1 MTNYKESKLILEE
14 IKKAKNILVNCHR
27 GPDGDSVGSAL
38 SMQSVVSN
46 MDKKVDIV
54 CPNKLPADLLFLNN
68 SNKIKTV
75 DFATFDFSNYDLF
88 IILDS
93 STYSMVTGAEK
104 IEKPDI
110 KMVVIDHHFTNVGFG
125 DINLIDS
132 QVTSTAEL
140 LFKIFVDWGV
150 SLDSDISTKLL
161 TGILSDTGC
170 FQYGGVGKPTF
181 EIAGELLSLGADKD
195 KVIFNIYRSV
205 EFNSIKFWG
214 KVIENMQY
222 DSNHSFVWSA
232 IPLSVYKEYGEDSS
246 SKEDVANLFSPVVK
260 DTDFGLIMIEIDKEV
275 LAVSFRARSNFDVSK
290 IAKDLGG
297 GGHIAASG
305 AKVKGPFKDSVNKVL
320 EVCKKYAKKSF

>member
-1 MTNYKESKLILEE
+1 MNYPESQLILEE
-14 IKKAKNILVNCHR
+14 IKKAKKILVNCHR

-38 SMQSVVSN
+38 AIQSVIDN
-46 MDKKVDIV
+46 MGIKVDVI
-54 CPNKLPADLLFLNN
+54 CPNQLPADLLFLSN
-68 SNKIKTV
+68 SNNVKTI
-75 DFATFDFSNYDLF
+75 DFNEFDFSGYDLF

-93 STYSMVTGAEK
+93 STYGMVTGDEK
-104 IEKPDI
+104 IKKPDI
-110 KMVVIDHHFTNVGFG
+110 KMIVIDHHFTNVGFG

-140 LFKIFVDWGV
+140 LFKIFVDWKV
-150 SLDSDISTKLL
+150 KLNSDIATKLL

-181 EIAGELLSLGADKD
+181 EIAGELLSLGASKD
-195 KVIFNIYRSV
+195 EIVFNTFRSV
-205 EFNSIKFWG
+205 KFETLKFWG

-222 DSNHSFVWSA
+222 DTNHSFVWSA

-260 DTDFGLIMIEIDKEV
+260 DTDFGLIMVEIDKDV
-275 LAVSFRARSNFDVSK
+275 LAISFRARSNFDVSK

-305 AKVKGPFKDSVNKVL
+305 AKVKGPFDEAVEKVL
-320 EVCKKYAKKSF
+320 TACRKYAKKN